1 MFERKLLAL
10 QYDRPSI
17 NVDGNLFFR
26 NYLIMM
32 IFFYH
37 DLDESEF
44 QNIIYWLE
52 SMKIRFYPP
61 NDRGCLMAGSD
72 NWNESYTKYLN
83 EINYKGPRDD
93 RKIAIDFLLN
103 LALRF
108 EMEDIRT
115 QMQMSPGDVSDM
127 INLDQGPSGIDFG
140 DVDISSPE
148 FVEELRSLSQLLNVP
163 FYDDEPLVTLRAI
176 AILLCKL
183 RKSSRNIEPE
193 QNINNNKKQKM
204 IAKVD
209 ETILNMKFSKKSQY
223 DKIVNRCANVLRL
236 LYIKD
241 LRDLQT
247 EINNAI
253 VQVQSVTAN
262 PKTDS
267 TLGKVGR

>member
-17 NVDGNLFFR
+17 NVD
-26 NYLIMM
+26 
-32 IFFYH
+32 
-37 DLDESEF
+37 DESEF

-115 QMQMSPGDVSDM
+115 QMHMSPGDVSDM